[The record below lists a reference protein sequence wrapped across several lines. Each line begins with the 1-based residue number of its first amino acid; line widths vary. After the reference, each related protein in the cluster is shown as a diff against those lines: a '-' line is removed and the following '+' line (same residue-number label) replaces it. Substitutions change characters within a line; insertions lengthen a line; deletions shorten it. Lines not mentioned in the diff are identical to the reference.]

1 MSNLKINQAIL
12 NAKAIALLDFYYL
25 TACKIKQ
32 GNNNYQLLN
41 FFSKSVFSKDII
53 IDLNLITFEIH
64 INIIYCPDS

>member
-32 GNNNYQLLN
+32 GNNNYQLLI
-41 FFSKSVFSKDII
+41 FFSK
-53 IDLNLITFEIH
+53 
-64 INIIYCPDS
+64 